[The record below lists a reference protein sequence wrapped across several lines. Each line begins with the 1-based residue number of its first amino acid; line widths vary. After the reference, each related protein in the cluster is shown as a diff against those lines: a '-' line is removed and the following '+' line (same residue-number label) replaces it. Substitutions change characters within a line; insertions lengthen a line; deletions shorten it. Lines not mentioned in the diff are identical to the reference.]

1 MDTDHS
7 AISTIIDGMKY
18 VIVTAVGVI
27 GVLLARVFRRND
39 ARLEEMKKEISKRVL
54 LDTFNETMKATR
66 DYIRESTER
75 IERSIEGHNDKLE
88 HVTQRI
94 DRIIES
100 KICHHSQKDHS
111 KD

>member
-1 MDTDHS
+1 MPDGT
-7 AISTIIDGMKY
+7 STILHSIYESLKY
-18 VIVTAVGVI
+18 VIVG
-27 GVLLARVFRRND
+27 LLALLGWNGKRLVARVD
-39 ARLEEMKKEISKRVL
+39 KHDEELGDMVKS
-54 LDTFNETMKATR
+54 DTFNETMKSMR
-66 DYIRESTER
+66 EYINESTER
-75 IERSIEGHNDKLE
+75 IERSIQGHNDKLE